1 MAKTL
6 EELKTEA
13 EALGITYAPNIKE
26 ASLAKKIE
34 AFKAEKETIAP
45 PVEGKELEDLIAE
58 DDGEATVDPE
68 PPVEKPAL
76 KPLGQP
82 EAPVVEKKGPKW
94 SGGRKI
100 CLGSNSSYPDDEENF
115 PLYRTLKG
123 DKNCYCKAFLDTRVE
138 SGFIKVKK
146 GIYVAVDPSKKKK

>member
-1 MAKTL
+1 MAKL
-6 EELKTEA
+6 DDLKVEA
-13 EALGITYAPNIKE
+13 EALGITYAPNIGE

-34 AFKAEKETIAP
+34 AFKAENPEP
-45 PVEGKELEDLIAE
+45 PVADAGRPPADENGEENTPDP
-58 DDGEATVDPE
+58 EATVDPE

-115 PLYRTLKG
+115 PLYRTLRG

-138 SGFIKVKK
+138 SGFIKVK
-146 GIYVAVDPSKKKK
+146 SM